1 MANPLSG
8 YTTAPGQLR
17 QFRAEVTD
25 EVMAN
30 EIHRY
35 RYTTSDRLHLPDGI
49 PASTARQLH
58 RLASQSDSSVAV
70 LAYLLSRPAWVA
82 WVIELGEATEIR
94 LELCREASTRR
105 TLLNTFAMARFTLR
119 TPGGVWAG
127 AEPNPY
133 RREPI
138 GGVQSVA
145 PRTSALRSQAY
156 VDLRMEHV
164 APLEPPDMLR
174 VDLRSS
180 TLQGVMDVNGG
191 MPSAMQAQIHVN
203 RFSVAGFDLP
213 GRLGELLYNPHPN
226 TGTWRLHAALA
237 LCGRQAM
244 LGRFAHDLAELGN
257 WPLYAIDAATFTDQR
272 GIENVRIYLYG
283 CAGPSYL
290 PDGAEVLGH
299 YLRDGTEPEHIADR
313 TMTVRVP
320 ALAKAEPAAVAIQ
333 TPRFNSNLS
342 RRLTLPTTPVED
354 DQNVAHLSNKE
365 HQNSINLR
373 LARRNRGAV
382 EPGGPRKPD

>member
-8 YTTAPGQLR
+8 YTTAPAQLR
-17 QFRAEVTD
+17 QFQATVTD
-25 EVMAN
+25 EILASEVN
-30 EIHRY
+30 RY
-35 RYTTSDRLHLPDGI
+35 RYVSGDRLRLPDGI
-49 PASTARQLH
+49 LASTMRQLD
-58 RLASQSDSSVAV
+58 RIAAQSESSIGV
-70 LAYLLSRPAWVA
+70 LAYLLSRPAWVEWLVA
-82 WVIELGEATEIR
+82 LGEASGLR
-94 LELCREASTRR
+94 LEICREALTQR
-105 TLLNTFAMARFTLR
+105 TSFNTIGMARFTLR
-119 TPGGVWAG
+119 TPGAVWAG
-127 AEPNPY
+127 PDVNPY